1 MEKLKFNPKNEKY
14 YSEEFI
20 KGFECGVE
28 RQFNADKA
36 EPETAEWIPII
47 DHGKDTGYIRCSAC
61 GAGEPMARFPH
72 CPECG
77 TEMVNWGICKG
88 DTE

>member
-1 MEKLKFNPKNEKY
+1 MNKLKFNPDNAKY

-36 EPETAEWIPII
+36 EPKTAEWEYNSFA
-47 DHGKDTGYIRCSAC
+47 DKWRCNKCFQSNIEKSNFCPNC
-61 GAGEPMARFPH
+61 GARM
-72 CPECG
+72 
-77 TEMVNWGICKG
+77 KG